1 MTLNRRQAPRSQH
14 DGAPSSSGA
23 TRQTQAGS
31 RRHFFT
37 QLAQTGAKLAAG
49 YSLLQAA
56 LGRSQ
61 AAQPTSVRS
70 EPPIESEINAADVTR
85 LRANLAQSAGTVGTV
100 TIYHYGAKG
109 EPIRQMDAS
118 GAWGRCSRFPD
129 ETAGTDEQPCPV
141 DPNFIES
148 NSQWG
153 IDIHGNL
160 VYHHISG

>member
-1 MTLNRRQAPRSQH
+1 MTLNRRQPSRSPD

-23 TRQTQAGS
+23 TGQMQTGS

-37 QLAQTGAKLAAG
+37 QLAQIGAKLAAG
-49 YSLLQAA
+49 GSLLQTAIGRSEAA
-56 LGRSQ
+56 LPTQ
-61 AAQPTSVRS
+61 AADIPPTQA
-70 EPPIESEINAADVTR
+70 EIAADDAR

-109 EPIRQMDAS
+109 EPIRQMEAS
-118 GAWGRCSRFPD
+118 GAWVACPTFTD
-129 ETAGTDEQPCPV
+129 ETDGTDDSSSPT
-141 DPNFIES
+141 DPIFIES

-160 VYHHISG
+160 VCHHISE

>member
-1 MTLNRRQAPRSQH
+1 MILNRRQPPRFQH
-14 DGAPSSSGA
+14 DGAPFSSSSI
-23 TRQTQAGS
+23 RQTQAGS

-37 QLAQTGAKLAAG
+37 QLAQAGAKLAAG
-49 YSLLQAA
+49 GSLLQTALSRSEAA
-56 LGRSQ
+56 RPTQ
-61 AAQPTSVRS
+61 AADTS
-70 EPPIESEINAADVTR
+70 PIQAEIAADVVR

-118 GAWGRCSRFPD
+118 GAWVRCSRFPD
-129 ETAGTDEQPCPV
+129 ETGGTDELATIA
-141 DPNFIES
+141 DPIFIES

-160 VYHHISG
+160 VCHRILE

>member
-1 MTLNRRQAPRSQH
+1 MTLNRRQPSH
-14 DGAPSSSGA
+14 SPDDGAPSNPGA
-23 TRQTQAGS
+23 TSQAQTGS

-49 YSLLQAA
+49 GSLLQAA
-56 LGRSQ
+56 S
-61 AAQPTSVRS
+61 SRS
-70 EPPIESEINAADVTR
+70 EAEIAAEIAR

-100 TIYHYGAKG
+100 TIYRYGAKG

-118 GAWGRCSRFPD
+118 GAWVVCPKFTD
-129 ETAGTDEQPCPV
+129 ETAGTDEPAIPA
-141 DPNFIES
+141 DPIFIKS

-160 VYHHISG
+160 VCHRISE